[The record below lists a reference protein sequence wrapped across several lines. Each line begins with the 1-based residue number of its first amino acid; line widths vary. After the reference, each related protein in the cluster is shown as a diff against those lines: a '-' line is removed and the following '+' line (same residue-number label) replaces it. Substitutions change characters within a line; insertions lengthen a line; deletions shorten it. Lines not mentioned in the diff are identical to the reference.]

1 MFCFLDLFVT
11 GITKHLLVESSY
23 FISNL
28 NSPRTPANCI
38 SISRP
43 PQNAFK
49 VQSQVADSD
58 LKANSKLSKCCLAA
72 GSRAPRHQEG
82 VSGEPALPRPLR
94 SCPRPLSTQLQQIVP
109 GPHLAASSS
118 FLAAAILHSRF
129 LLSPVRRPF
138 PPGCRQSDVPST
150 TFSWPWSCGDRLPVL
165 LD

>member
-1 MFCFLDLFVT
+1 MFCFLDLFAT
-11 GITKHLLVESSY
+11 GITKHLLVESSC

-43 PQNAFK
+43 PHITH

-72 GSRAPRHQEG
+72 ESRAPSHQEG
-82 VSGEPALPRPLR
+82 VSGAPALPRPLR
-94 SCPRPLSTQLQQIVP
+94 SCPRPLSTQLQQLGS

-138 PPGCRQSDVPST
+138 PPRVPTVRRSFLNLQLT
-150 TFSWPWSCGDRLPVL
+150 LELR
-165 LD
+165 

>member
-1 MFCFLDLFVT
+1 MFCFLDLFAT
-11 GITKHLLVESSY
+11 GITKHLLVESSC
-23 FISNL
+23 FVSNL

-43 PQNAFK
+43 PPPTHTHITH

-58 LKANSKLSKCCLAA
+58 LKANSKHSKCCPAA
-72 GSRAPRHQEG
+72 GSRAPSHQEG
-82 VSGEPALPRPLR
+82 VSGAPALPRPLR
-94 SCPRPLSTQLQQIVP
+94 SCPRPLSTQLQQLGS

-138 PPGCRQSDVPST
+138 SPGCRRSDVPSS
-150 TFSWPWSCGDRLPVL
+150 TFS
-165 LD
+165 